1 MSESTPPTPTPTM
14 ADMVVRYD
22 LGAMREEIKRDFT
35 PDSGTHRLLN
45 QTDISKRFKRRRAAK
60 VKPKPEAT

>member
-1 MSESTPPTPTPTM
+1 MSESPPPTKSTSM

-22 LGAMREEIKRDFT
+22 LAAMQEEIKRDFT

-45 QTDISKRFKRRRAAK
+45 QTDISKRFKRRRVAK
-60 VKPKPEAT
+60 AKPKPEAT